1 MQQQSQNPN
10 LSLVIPIA
18 QSKTNQDLVAFALG
32 IPSANMVLKSHT
44 SSQTT
49 VLVEPTKAEDKA
61 MDSEHTEPVEAEDHV
76 VKEELASIEQRMERR
91 IDRLADEFRRE
102 MRLRDQSSRREAIA
116 YKQAV
121 AAHLESNDKSVSA
134 TLAAVE
140 RAESEFQ
147 VKQANKELRFWM
159 AGIGVA
165 IVLGIMGANATIF
178 GGGKAFFDGGK
189 EALANQQRIDAIIKQ
204 AQEQTEAN
212 RRILDEIRA
221 AQLKNRP
228 SQSRYG

>member
-1 MQQQSQNPN
+1 MQPQSLNPN
-10 LSLVIPIA
+10 LSLVIPVA
-18 QSKTNQDLVAFALG
+18 KSKTNQDLVAYALG
-32 IPSANMVLKSHT
+32 IPSANIVLKSGT

-49 VLVEPTKAEDKA
+49 VLVEPANAEDKPLV
-61 MDSEHTEPVEAEDHV
+61 SVHTGPDEAEDHA
-76 VKEELASIEQRMERR
+76 VKEDLASIEQRMERR

-121 AAHLESNDKSVSA
+121 AAHLESNDKSVAA

-140 RAESEFQ
+140 RAEAEFGQ

-189 EALANQQRIDAIIKQ
+189 EALVNQQRIDALIKQ
-204 AQEQTEAN
+204 AQDQTEAN

-221 AQLKNRP
+221 AQLKSRP
-228 SQSRYG
+228 GQS